1 MLIVLGGEI
10 MKNNMSVI
18 ILFQKQALKAILPV
32 LAAMPVLEGILFF
45 LLTGGLRANEAF
57 WLEDLVEKSAMWW
70 VFWTAFAA
78 TCILLIRAASD
89 GTGRPSYSLQRLAVS
104 PQNLFVCHVLVL
116 MISFLLLWAVQIL
129 TVFLLLSWVC
139 SNPAYSSFSS
149 QSVFLAFYR
158 NDFLH
163 NLLPME
169 DWLCWL
175 RNLALFFGLSTS
187 AAYFTLPQDESE
199 KKSNI
204 LFLLH
209 IAVLINSF
217 TWSLGSNGMNALAI
231 LCAGCFSVTIL
242 CKIFRKE
249 AAQ

>member
-45 LLTGGLRANEAF
+45 TLTGTLRADGAF
-57 WLEDLVEKSAMWW
+57 WLEELVEKSAMWW
-70 VFWTAFAA
+70 VFWIAFAA
-78 TCILLIRAASD
+78 VCILLIRAAAD
-89 GTGRPSYSLQRLAVS
+89 GTGRPSYSLQRLAIS
-104 PQNLFVCHVLVL
+104 KQNLFACRVLALV
-116 MISFLLLWAVQIL
+116 ITFLLLWAVQIL
-129 TVFLLLSWVC
+129 TVFLLLSLVC
-139 SNPAYSSFSS
+139 SNPAYSCFSS

-187 AAYFTLPQDESE
+187 AAYCTLPQDESE
-199 KKSNI
+199 KKSNL

-209 IAVLINSF
+209 ISSLIISF
-217 TWSLGSNGMNALAI
+217 SWTLGSNWMNVLAI
-231 LCAGCFSVTIL
+231 LCSGCCTVSIL

-249 AAQ
+249 AV